1 MTKEEF
7 LLELEKLGI
16 TLTSYQQEQLKKFLA
31 AGYVEITESDGVG
44 VDNTSTPKKKIGRPK
59 KNTI

>member
-1 MTKEEF
+1 MIVAVQRDDVKYFCKTE
-7 LLELEKLGI
+7 
-16 TLTSYQQEQLKKFLA
+16 EQLKNFLA